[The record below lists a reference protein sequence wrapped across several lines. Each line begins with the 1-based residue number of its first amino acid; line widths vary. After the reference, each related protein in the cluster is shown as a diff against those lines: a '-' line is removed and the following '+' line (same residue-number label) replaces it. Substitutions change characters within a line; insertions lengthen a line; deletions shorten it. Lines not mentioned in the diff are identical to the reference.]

1 MGTFF
6 VKKNELN
13 AEIFPEKVLK
23 YLWDDAFKMEREL
36 VFDSGFGSLEQVI
49 EVYEDSKG
57 DKLQAVLRAELYQKM
72 IKEMDDRADM
82 PIKNDGDQ

>member
-1 MGTFF
+1 MQ
-6 VKKNELN
+6 EQS
-13 AEIFPEKVLK
+13 
-23 YLWDDAFKMEREL
+23 ERL
-36 VFDSGFGSLEQVI
+36 FLGMMMTLGSLEQVI

-82 PIKNDGDQ
+82 PMKNDGDQ

>member
-1 MGTFF
+1 M
-6 VKKNELN
+6 
-13 AEIFPEKVLK
+13 K

-36 VFDSGFGSLEQVI
+36 VFDSAFGSLEQVI

-72 IKEMDDRADM
+72 IKGMDDRTDM
-82 PIKNDGDQ
+82 MTKNDGDR